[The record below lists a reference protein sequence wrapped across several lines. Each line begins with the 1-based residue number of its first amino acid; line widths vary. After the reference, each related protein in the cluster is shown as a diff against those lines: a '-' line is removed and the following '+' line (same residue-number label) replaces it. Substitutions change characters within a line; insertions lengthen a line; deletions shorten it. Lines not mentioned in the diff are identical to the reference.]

1 MLTMF
6 IKTYCVNVAVNIKP
20 IYLNE
25 HVFSHVSLQ
34 LKRKIQSFIAK
45 KMLKMRFKKFRV
57 VNKSIFQ

>member
-6 IKTYCVNVAVNIKP
+6 IKTYRVNVAVNIKP

-34 LKRKIQSFIAK
+34 LKRKTI
-45 KMLKMRFKKFRV
+45 
-57 VNKSIFQ
+57 IFYCQENVENEN

>member
-34 LKRKIQSFIAK
+34 LKRKTIIFYCQENVENEIK
-45 KMLKMRFKKFRV
+45 KIP
-57 VNKSIFQ
+57 SC